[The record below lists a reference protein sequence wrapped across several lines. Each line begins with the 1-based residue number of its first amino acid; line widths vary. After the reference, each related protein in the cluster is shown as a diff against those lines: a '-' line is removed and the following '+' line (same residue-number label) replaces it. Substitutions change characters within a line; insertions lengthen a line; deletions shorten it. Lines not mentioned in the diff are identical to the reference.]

1 MSPAKTCRIFNQEGA
16 TGTKPEAPSAF
27 LIEIKMNSFSFIL
40 PPSSFLLALQA
51 G

>member
-16 TGTKPEAPSAF
+16 TGTKPDAPSAF
-27 LIEIKMNSFSFIL
+27 PIERKMNSSSLIL
-40 PPSSFLLALQA
+40 HPSYFLLALQA